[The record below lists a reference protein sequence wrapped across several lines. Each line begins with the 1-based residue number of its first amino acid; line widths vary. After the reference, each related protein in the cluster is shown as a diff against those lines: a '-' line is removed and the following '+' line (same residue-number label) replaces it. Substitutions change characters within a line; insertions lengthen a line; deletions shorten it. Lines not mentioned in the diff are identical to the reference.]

1 MGYLS
6 YAMRP
11 TFHNALVMTAL
22 VLLTAC
28 GGSKQQGS
36 GVARAPDE
44 KMLHVYNW
52 ADYIG
57 ASTIQDFEKRTGI
70 KVTYDTYDSY
80 DVLGTKL
87 MTGHSGYDVVVP
99 NSAMANRL
107 IRTGALLKLDRSK
120 LKNLLNMDPEI
131 MRLMTVND
139 PGNEHTLPYL
149 FGTTGIG
156 YNPDLVEKALG
167 TRTIDS
173 LSAVFDPAIASKLA
187 KCGIT
192 MLDSTGDM
200 FSITLIY
207 LGRNPYGETPE
218 DLAAAEAALMKARPY
233 VRYFHSSKFVD
244 DLATGEVCVSIGW
257 SGSIFQ
263 ARARGVAAAKPVHV
277 NYVIPKEGAPLWIDT
292 IAIPADAPHPENAH
306 AFLDY
311 IMEPQV
317 IAGVSNVV
325 GQANGNAASLPFVA
339 ETLRNDPMIYPT
351 PEVYKKLY
359 LDKTLSPETVRAIN
373 RAWTRIRTSVH

>member
-120 LKNLLNMDPEI
+120 LKNLANMDPEI

-156 YNPDLVEKALG
+156 YNPDLAEKALG

>member
-1 MGYLS
+1 
-6 YAMRP
+6 MRSGFRNGFV
-11 TFHNALVMTAL
+11 TTAL

-28 GGSKQQGS
+28 GGGKQQAS
-36 GVARAPDE
+36 NVAAVAEE
-44 KMLHVYNW
+44 KVLNVYNW

-70 KVTYDTYDSY
+70 KVSYDTYDSY

-99 NSAMANRL
+99 SGAMANRL
-107 IRTGALLKLDRSK
+107 IRAGALLKLDRSR
-120 LKNLLNMDPEI
+120 LKNLKNMDPEI
-131 MRLMTVND
+131 MRIVTVND
-139 PGNEHTLPYL
+139 PGNEYGLPYL

-156 YNPDLVEKALG
+156 YNPDLVEKVLG
-167 TRTIDS
+167 TRKIDS
-173 LSAVFDPAIASKLA
+173 LSAVFDPAIAAKLA

-200 FSITLIY
+200 FSIALIY

-218 DLAAAEAALMKARPY
+218 DLTAAEAALTRARPY
-233 VRYFHSSKFVD
+233 VRYYHSSKYVD

-257 SGSIFQ
+257 SGGVEQ

-277 NYVIPKEGAPLWIDT
+277 DYVIPKEGAPLWIDL
-292 IAIPADAPHPENAH
+292 IAIPADAPHPQNAH

-311 IMEPQV
+311 FMEPEV
-317 IAGVSNVV
+317 AAGISNLV
-325 GQANGNAASLPFVA
+325 GQANGNAASRPFVA
-339 ETLRNDPMIYPT
+339 ETLRNDPTIYPT

>member
-120 LKNLLNMDPEI
+120 LKNLANMDPEI